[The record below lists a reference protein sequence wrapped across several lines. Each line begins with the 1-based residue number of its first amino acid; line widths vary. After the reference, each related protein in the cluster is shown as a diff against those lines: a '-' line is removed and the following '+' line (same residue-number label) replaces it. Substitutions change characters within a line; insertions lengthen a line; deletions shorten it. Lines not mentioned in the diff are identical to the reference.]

1 MKKSFSQLS
10 LAQYSDVLG
19 SSEPAPGGGSA
30 AAYVGVLGTSLGE
43 MVANLN
49 AKKSKNPDA
58 AQCRERAAQ
67 LKKIRA
73 RFLDL
78 VTEDARAF
86 EKVSALWKSP
96 SPALQSALREAAQ
109 VPMGIC
115 EAAYD
120 ALTVASREVPWTSK
134 HLLSDLAECGLF
146 LIAAFKGGKF
156 NVEINLREIED
167 AAFVTAHRARL
178 SRLGRQ
184 VLIYGN
190 RLEETFQLED
200 SKQS

>member
-1 MKKSFSQLS
+1 MKKSFADLT
-10 LAQYSDVLG
+10 LARYSDILG
-19 SSEPAPGGGSA
+19 SAEPAPGGGSA
-30 AAYVGVLGTSLGE
+30 AAYVGVLGVSLGE

-67 LKKIRA
+67 LRKIRA
-73 RFLDL
+73 RFLAL

-86 EKVSALWKSP
+86 EKVSALWKTP
-96 SPALQSALREAAQ
+96 SPALQEAMREAAQ

-115 EAAYD
+115 EAAYE
-120 ALTVASREVPWTSK
+120 ALTVASRETPWTSR

-146 LIAAFKGGKF
+146 LMAAFKGGRF

-167 AAFVTAHRARL
+167 KAFVASHRARL
-178 SRLGRQ
+178 DRLARQ
-184 VLIYGN
+184 VMIYGN
-190 RLEETFQLED
+190 RLEETFDMED
-200 SKQS
+200 ASKS

>member
-1 MKKSFSQLS
+1 MKKLFSDLS
-10 LAQYSDVLG
+10 LKDYSEILG

-30 AAYVGVLGTSLGE
+30 AAYVGVLGASLGE

-58 AQCRERAAQ
+58 AQCRERAAH

-73 RFLDL
+73 RFLEL

-86 EKVSALWKSP
+86 EKVSALWKTP
-96 SPALQSALREAAQ
+96 SPELQKALREAAL

-115 EAAYD
+115 EAAYE
-120 ALTVASREVPWTSK
+120 ALTVASRETPWTSK

-146 LIAAFKGGKF
+146 LIAAFKGGRF
-156 NVEINLREIED
+156 NVEINLREIQDSEFT
-167 AAFVTAHRARL
+167 AFHRARL
-178 SRLGRQ
+178 DRLARQ
-184 VLIYGN
+184 VLLYGN
-190 RLEETFQLED
+190 RLEETFALD
-200 SKQS
+200 GGGKS

>member
-1 MKKSFSQLS
+1 MKKVFSELT
-10 LAQYSDVLG
+10 LAQYSDLLG
-19 SSEPAPGGGSA
+19 SHEPAPGGGSA

-58 AQCRERAAQ
+58 AQCRERAAH
-67 LKKIRA
+67 LKKVRQ
-73 RFLDL
+73 RFLAL

-86 EKVSALWKSP
+86 EKVSALWKTP
-96 SPALQSALREAAQ
+96 SPELQKALKEAAL

-115 EAAYD
+115 EAAYE
-120 ALTVASREVPWTSK
+120 ALTVADRETPWTSK

-167 AAFVTAHRARL
+167 AEFTAFHRARL
-178 SRLGRQ
+178 ERLGRQ

-190 RLEETFQLED
+190 RLEETFALEG
-200 SKQS
+200 SGKS

>member
-1 MKKSFSQLS
+1 MKKPFAKFT
-10 LAQYSDVLG
+10 LAEYADLLG

-49 AKKSKNPDA
+49 AKKGKNPDA
-58 AQCRERAAQ
+58 AQCRERAAA
-67 LKKIRA
+67 LKKIRG
-73 RFLDL
+73 RFLEL
-78 VTEDARAF
+78 VTEDAKAF
-86 EKVSALWKSP
+86 ARISALWKTP
-96 SPALQSALREAAQ
+96 SPELQKAFKEGAQ

-115 EAAYD
+115 EAAYE
-120 ALTVASREVPWTSK
+120 ALTVASRETPWTSK

-146 LIAAFKGGKF
+146 LMAAFKGGRF

-167 AAFVTAHRARL
+167 KAFVAETRARL
-178 SRLGRQ
+178 DRLARQ

-190 RLEETFQLED
+190 RLEETFDLEAGA
-200 SKQS
+200 K